1 MLKQH
6 LNSRVGTHW
15 ARQGLP
21 EGSKQSTASQVTGFQ
36 PWCAPLG
43 SGRGPEARQE
53 EGVLLGTDSLA
64 LSANAR
70 ATTKTLMANT
80 TSFKGQVTS
89 FQHLSNSVLTEK
101 VLFIQ
106 GILRK
111 KRKDFPRT
119 KCFKMNQESL

>member
-6 LNSRVGTHW
+6 LSSRVGTHW
-15 ARQGLP
+15 ARRGLP
-21 EGSKQSTASQVTGFQ
+21 DGSKQSTASQVTGFQ